1 MNTIIPQ
8 LLLAC
13 ISLQLPPHAD
23 FLHPLAGA
31 PPPPP
36 LHKWARGDAR
46 ERGAAEKAA
55 ACQGLQGDLS
65 TTVTGTTLAPRGKL
79 RAQRQPHRRRAG
91 ELILT
96 DCSLHCL
103 SKIVTLVF
111 DNWLPGHKL
120 HSQKCPREPMYREA
134 NVPEPKSTNEANQL
148 KCRILN
154 IKTHYMYSLLLDG
167 LYPMIVISYLQPILL
182 SSHSQSIHN
191 QGSHQLTII
200 GCSRTKQ
207 FL

>member
-1 MNTIIPQ
+1 MDTRLHNIGWSGDQGVSSSVPDIGRHWSMNTIIPQ

-13 ISLQLPPHAD
+13 ISLQLPPHTD
-23 FLHPLAGA
+23 FLPPQAGA

-96 DCSLHCL
+96 NCSLHCL
-103 SKIVTLVF
+103 SKIATLVL
-111 DNWLPGHKL
+111 DIGSLD
-120 HSQKCPREPMYREA
+120 
-134 NVPEPKSTNEANQL
+134 KSST
-148 KCRILN
+148 
-154 IKTHYMYSLLLDG
+154 
-167 LYPMIVISYLQPILL
+167 P
-182 SSHSQSIHN
+182 
-191 QGSHQLTII
+191 
-200 GCSRTKQ
+200 
-207 FL
+207 

>member
-1 MNTIIPQ
+1 MSSSVPDIGRHWSMNTIIPQ

-23 FLHPLAGA
+23 FLPPLAGA

-96 DCSLHCL
+96 NCSLHCL

-111 DNWLPGHKL
+111 DIGSLVISFTPK
-120 HSQKCPREPMYREA
+120 
-134 NVPEPKSTNEANQL
+134 NVPGSQCTEKLMSQNQ
-148 KCRILN
+148 
-154 IKTHYMYSLLLDG
+154 
-167 LYPMIVISYLQPILL
+167 
-182 SSHSQSIHN
+182 N
-191 QGSHQLTII
+191 QQMKPRS
-200 GCSRTKQ
+200 
-207 FL
+207 